1 MIQAYGKGVAKLKES
16 RGDRAFTIFNYIILA
31 IVAIIVLYP
40 LLFVLSASLSNP
52 QYVIS
57 GDMWLWPREFTV
69 EAYKKVFQNPDI
81 INGFINTLKYT
92 FFGTVLNIVMT
103 ICAAYPLS
111 RRDLKGKGFIM
122 AFMVFTMFFS
132 GGLIPT
138 YLLIRDLGMINTF
151 WVMIIPN
158 AVAVWN
164 IIIMRTFFQSIPHE
178 LEESA
183 MIDGAG
189 NFRILWSIVLPL
201 SFPVM
206 AVMVLFYAVG
216 HWNSY
221 FQALIYLQDQSKFPL
236 QLILRQILIQGQAD
250 DMIQATSESFLAQ
263 KLSVEGLKYAVLIIA
278 NLPMLMLYP
287 FLQRYFVKGVMI
299 GSLKG

>member
-1 MIQAYGKGVAKLKES
+1 MIQVYGKGEIGMKES
-16 RGDRAFTIFNYIILA
+16 KGDRAFTIFNYIFLA
-31 IVAIIVLYP
+31 IVAVVVLYP
-40 LLFVLSASLSNP
+40 LIFVLSASLSNP
-52 QYVIS
+52 EYVIS
-57 GDMWLWPREFTV
+57 GDLWLWPKEFTV
-69 EAYKKVFQNPDI
+69 EAYEKVFQNPDI

-92 FFGTVLNIVMT
+92 FFGTLLNIVMT

-111 RRDLKGKGFIM
+111 RRNLKGKGFIM

-164 IIIMRTFFQSIPHE
+164 IIIMRTFFQSIPYE

-201 SFPVM
+201 SLPVM

-221 FQALIYLQDQSKFPL
+221 FQALIYLQDQDKFPL

-263 KLSVEGLKYAVLIIA
+263 KLSVEGLKYAVLIVA

>member
-1 MIQAYGKGVAKLKES
+1 MKES
-16 RGDRAFTIFNYIILA
+16 KGDRAFTIFNYIFLA
-31 IVAIIVLYP
+31 IVAVVVLYP
-40 LLFVLSASLSNP
+40 LIFVLSASLSNP
-52 QYVIS
+52 EYVIS
-57 GDMWLWPREFTV
+57 GDLWLWPKEFTV
-69 EAYKKVFQNPDI
+69 EAYEKVFQNPDI
-81 INGFINTLKYT
+81 VNGFINTLKYT
-92 FFGTVLNIVMT
+92 FFGTLLNIVMT

-111 RRDLKGKGFIM
+111 RKNLKGKGFIM

-164 IIIMRTFFQSIPHE
+164 IIIMRTFFQSIPYE

-201 SFPVM
+201 SLPVM

-221 FQALIYLQDQSKFPL
+221 FQALIYLQDQDKFPL

-263 KLSVEGLKYAVLIIA
+263 KLSVEGLKYAVLIVA

>member
-1 MIQAYGKGVAKLKES
+1 MKET
-16 RGDRAFTIFNYIILA
+16 RGDRAFTVFNYIFLA
-31 IVAIIVLYP
+31 IVALVVLYP
-40 LLFVLSASLSNP
+40 LIFVLSASLSNP
-52 QYVIS
+52 EYVLS
-57 GDMWLWPREFTV
+57 GDMWLWPKEFTV
-69 EAYKKVFQNPDI
+69 EAYEKVFQNKDI

-92 FFGTVLNIVMT
+92 FFGTLLNIVMT

-111 RRDLKGKGFIM
+111 RRELKGKGVIM

-183 MIDGAG
+183 TIDGAG
-189 NFRILWSIVLPL
+189 HFRILWSVVLPL
-201 SFPVM
+201 SMPVM

-236 QLILRQILIQGQAD
+236 QLILRQILIQGQVD
-250 DMIQATSESFLAQ
+250 DMVKATSESLLSQ
-263 KLSVEGLKYAVLIIA
+263 KLSIEGLKYAVLIVA

-287 FLQRYFVKGVMI
+287 FLQKYFVKGVMI

>member
-1 MIQAYGKGVAKLKES
+1 MILAYGKGVAKLKES
-16 RGDRAFTIFNYIILA
+16 KGDRAFTIFNYIFLA

>member
-1 MIQAYGKGVAKLKES
+1 MRETKT
-16 RGDRAFTIFNYIILA
+16 DRAFNVINFVFLA
-31 IVAIIVLYP
+31 IVALLVIYP
-40 LLFVLSASLSNP
+40 LVFVLSASLSNP
-52 QYVIS
+52 QYILS
-57 GDMWLWPREFTV
+57 GELWLWPKEFTLD
-69 EAYKKVFQNPDI
+69 AYEKVFKNEDI
-81 INGFINTLKYT
+81 INGFVNTLKYT
-92 FFGTVLNIVMT
+92 VFGTILNIIMT
-103 ICAAYPLS
+103 ILAAYPLS
-111 RRDLKGKGFIM
+111 RRDLKGRGFIM
-122 AFMVFTMFFS
+122 AFIVFTMFFS

-138 YLLIRDLGMINTF
+138 YLLIRDLGMLNTF

-189 NFRILWSIVLPL
+189 NFKILWSIVLPL
-201 SFPVM
+201 SFPVI
-206 AVMVLFYAVG
+206 AVMVLFYSVG

-221 FQALIYLQDQSKFPL
+221 FQALIYLQDQDKFPL
-236 QLILRQILIQGQAD
+236 QLILRQILIQGETD
-250 DMIQATSESFLAQ
+250 DMIKATSESFLAQ
-263 KLSVEGLKYAVLIIA
+263 QLSVEGLKYAVLIVA

>member
-1 MIQAYGKGVAKLKES
+1 MKES
-16 RGDRAFTIFNYIILA
+16 KGDRAFTIFNYIFLA
-31 IVAIIVLYP
+31 IVAVVVLYP
-40 LLFVLSASLSNP
+40 LIFVLSASLSNP
-52 QYVIS
+52 EYVIS
-57 GDMWLWPREFTV
+57 GDLWLWPKEFTV

-92 FFGTVLNIVMT
+92 FFGTLLNIVMT

-111 RRDLKGKGFIM
+111 RRNLKGKGFIM

-151 WVMIIPN
+151 LVMIIPN

-164 IIIMRTFFQSIPHE
+164 IIIMRTFFQSIPYE

-201 SFPVM
+201 SLPVM

-221 FQALIYLQDQSKFPL
+221 FQALIYLQDQDKFPL

-263 KLSVEGLKYAVLIIA
+263 KLSVEGLKYAVLIVA

>member
-1 MIQAYGKGVAKLKES
+1 MKES
-16 RGDRAFTIFNYIILA
+16 KGDRAFTIFNYIFLA
-31 IVAIIVLYP
+31 IVALVVLYP
-40 LLFVLSASLSNP
+40 LIFVLSASLSNP
-52 QYVIS
+52 EYVIS
-57 GDMWLWPREFTV
+57 GDIWLWPKEFTV
-69 EAYKKVFQNPDI
+69 EAYQKVFQNPDI
-81 INGFINTLKYT
+81 TNGFVNTLKYT
-92 FFGTVLNIVMT
+92 FFGTLLNIFMT

-111 RRDLKGKGFIM
+111 RRNLKGKGFIM

-164 IIIMRTFFQSIPHE
+164 IIIMRTFFQSIPYE

-201 SFPVM
+201 SLPVM

-221 FQALIYLQDQSKFPL
+221 FQALIYLQDQDKFPL

-250 DMIQATSESFLAQ
+250 DMIKATSESFLAQ
-263 KLSVEGLKYAVLIIA
+263 KLSVEGLKYAVLIVA

>member
-1 MIQAYGKGVAKLKES
+1 MKES
-16 RGDRAFTIFNYIILA
+16 KGDRAFTIFNYIFLA
-31 IVAIIVLYP
+31 IVAAVVLYP
-40 LLFVLSASLSNP
+40 LIFVLSASLSNP
-52 QYVIS
+52 EYVIS
-57 GDMWLWPREFTV
+57 GDIWLWPKEFTV
-69 EAYKKVFQNPDI
+69 QAYQKVFQNPDI
-81 INGFINTLKYT
+81 INGFVNTLKYT
-92 FFGTVLNIVMT
+92 FFGTLLNIFMT

-111 RRDLKGKGFIM
+111 RRNLKGKGFIM

-164 IIIMRTFFQSIPHE
+164 IIIMRTFFQSIPYE

-201 SFPVM
+201 SLPVM

-221 FQALIYLQDQSKFPL
+221 FQALIYLQDQDKFPL

-250 DMIQATSESFLAQ
+250 DMIKATSESFLAQ
-263 KLSVEGLKYAVLIIA
+263 KLSVEGLKYAVLIVA

>member
-1 MIQAYGKGVAKLKES
+1 MKES
-16 RGDRAFTIFNYIILA
+16 KGDRAFSIFNYVFLA
-31 IVAIIVLYP
+31 IVAVVVLYP
-40 LLFVLSASLSNP
+40 LIFVLSASLSNP
-52 QYVIS
+52 EYVIS
-57 GDMWLWPREFTV
+57 GDIWLWPKEFTV
-69 EAYKKVFQNPDI
+69 EAYEKVFQNPDI

-92 FFGTVLNIVMT
+92 FFGTLLNIVMT

-111 RRDLKGKGFIM
+111 RRNLKGKGFIM

-164 IIIMRTFFQSIPHE
+164 IIIMRTFFQSIPYE

-201 SFPVM
+201 SLPVM

-221 FQALIYLQDQSKFPL
+221 FQALIYLQDQDKFPL

-250 DMIQATSESFLAQ
+250 DMIKATSESFLAQ
-263 KLSVEGLKYAVLIIA
+263 KLSVEGLKYAVLIVA

>member
-1 MIQAYGKGVAKLKES
+1 MTRLRETKT
-16 RGDRAFTIFNYIILA
+16 DRAFNVFNYVFLA
-31 IVAIIVLYP
+31 IVAFLVIYP
-40 LLFVLSASLSNP
+40 LIFVLSASLSNP
-52 QYVIS
+52 QSVIS
-57 GDMWLWPREFTV
+57 GDMWLWPKEFTLD
-69 EAYKKVFQNPDI
+69 AYEKVFQNKDI

-92 FFGTVLNIVMT
+92 VFGTILNVVMT
-103 ICAAYPLS
+103 ILAAYPLS
-111 RRDLKGKGFIM
+111 RRDLKGRGFIM
-122 AFMVFTMFFS
+122 AFIVFTIFFS

-138 YLLIRDLGMINTF
+138 YLLIRDLGMLNTF

-189 NFRILWSIVLPL
+189 NFRILWSVVLPL
-201 SFPVM
+201 SLPVI
-206 AVMVLFYAVG
+206 AVMVLFYSVG

-221 FQALIYLQDQSKFPL
+221 FQALIYLQDQEKFPL
-236 QLILRQILIQGQAD
+236 QLILRQILIQGQTD
-250 DMIQATSESFLAQ
+250 DMIKATSESFLTQ
-263 KLSVEGLKYAVLIIA
+263 QLSVEGLKYAVLIVA

>member
-1 MIQAYGKGVAKLKES
+1 MRETKT
-16 RGDRAFTIFNYIILA
+16 DRAFNIFNIVFLA
-31 IVAIIVLYP
+31 IVALLVIYP
-40 LLFVLSASLSNP
+40 LVFVLSASLSNP
-52 QYVIS
+52 QYVLS
-57 GDMWLWPREFTV
+57 GELWLWPKEFTLD
-69 EAYKKVFQNPDI
+69 AYEKVFKNEDI
-81 INGFINTLKYT
+81 INGFVNTLKYT
-92 FFGTVLNIVMT
+92 VFGTILNVIMT
-103 ICAAYPLS
+103 ILAAYPLS
-111 RRDLKGKGFIM
+111 RRDLKGRGFIM
-122 AFMVFTMFFS
+122 AFIVFTMFFS

-138 YLLIRDLGMINTF
+138 YLLIRDLGMLNTF
-151 WVMIIPN
+151 WVMVIPN

-189 NFRILWSIVLPL
+189 NFKILWSIVLPL
-201 SFPVM
+201 SFPVI
-206 AVMVLFYAVG
+206 AVMVLFYSVG

-221 FQALIYLQDQSKFPL
+221 FQALIYLQDQDKFPL
-236 QLILRQILIQGQAD
+236 QLILRQILIQGQTD
-250 DMIQATSESFLAQ
+250 DMIKATSESFLAQ
-263 KLSVEGLKYAVLIIA
+263 QLSVEGLKYAVLIVA

>member
-1 MIQAYGKGVAKLKES
+1 MKES
-16 RGDRAFTIFNYIILA
+16 KGDRAFIIFNYIFLA
-31 IVAIIVLYP
+31 IVAAVVLYP
-40 LLFVLSASLSNP
+40 LIFVLSASLSNP
-52 QYVIS
+52 EYVIS
-57 GDMWLWPREFTV
+57 GDIWLWPKEFTV
-69 EAYKKVFQNPDI
+69 EAYQKVFQNPDI
-81 INGFINTLKYT
+81 INGFVNTLKYT
-92 FFGTVLNIVMT
+92 FFGTLLNIFMT

-111 RRDLKGKGFIM
+111 RRNLKGKGFIM

-164 IIIMRTFFQSIPHE
+164 IIIMRTFFQSIPYE

-201 SFPVM
+201 SLPVM

-221 FQALIYLQDQSKFPL
+221 FQALIYLQDQDKFPL

-250 DMIQATSESFLAQ
+250 DMIKATSESFLAQ
-263 KLSVEGLKYAVLIIA
+263 KLSVEGLKYAVLIVA

>member
-1 MIQAYGKGVAKLKES
+1 MKES
-16 RGDRAFTIFNYIILA
+16 KGDRAFTIFNYIFLA
-31 IVAIIVLYP
+31 IVAVVVLYP
-40 LLFVLSASLSNP
+40 LIFVLSASLSNP
-52 QYVIS
+52 EYVIS
-57 GDMWLWPREFTV
+57 GDLWLWPKEFTV
-69 EAYKKVFQNPDI
+69 EAYEKVFQNPDI

-92 FFGTVLNIVMT
+92 FFGTLLNIVMT

-111 RRDLKGKGFIM
+111 RRNLRGKGFIM

-164 IIIMRTFFQSIPHE
+164 IIIMRTFFQSIPYE

-201 SFPVM
+201 SLPVM

-221 FQALIYLQDQSKFPL
+221 FQALIYLQDQDKFPL

-263 KLSVEGLKYAVLIIA
+263 KLSVEGLKYAVLIVA

>member
-1 MIQAYGKGVAKLKES
+1 MKETKA
-16 RGDRAFTIFNYIILA
+16 DRTFTIFNYLFLT
-31 IVAIIVLYP
+31 IVALLVIYP
-40 LLFVLSASLSNP
+40 LVFVVSASVSNP

-57 GDMWLWPREFTV
+57 GEMWLWPKEFTL
-69 EAYKKVFQNPDI
+69 EAYEKVFKNKDI
-81 INGFINTLKYT
+81 INGFVNTLKYT
-92 FFGTVLNIVMT
+92 VFGTILNVIMT
-103 ICAAYPLS
+103 ILAAYPLS
-111 RRDLKGKGFIM
+111 RRDLKGRGAIM
-122 AFMVFTMFFS
+122 AFIIFTIFFS
-132 GGLIPT
+132 GGLVPT
-138 YLLIRDLGMINTF
+138 YLLIRDLGMLDTF

-164 IIIMRTFFQSIPHE
+164 IIIMRTFFQAIPHE

-183 MIDGAG
+183 KMDGSG
-189 NFRILWSIVLPL
+189 NLRILWSIVLPL
-201 SFPVM
+201 SFPVI
-206 AVMVLFYAVG
+206 AVMVLFYSVG

-221 FQALIYLQDQSKFPL
+221 FQALIYLQDQNKFPL
-236 QLILRQILIQGQAD
+236 QLILRQILIQGQTD

-263 KLSVEGLKYAVLIIA
+263 QLSVEGVKYAVLIVA

>member
-1 MIQAYGKGVAKLKES
+1 MGAVRETKT
-16 RGDRAFTIFNYIILA
+16 DRTFTIFNYVFLT
-31 IVAIIVLYP
+31 IVALLVIYP
-40 LLFVLSASLSNP
+40 LVFVVSASLSNP

-57 GDMWLWPREFTV
+57 GEMWLWPKEFTL
-69 EAYKKVFQNPDI
+69 EAYEKVFKNQAI
-81 INGFINTLKYT
+81 INGFVNTLKYT
-92 FFGTVLNIVMT
+92 VFGTILNVIMT
-103 ICAAYPLS
+103 ILAAYPLS
-111 RRDLKGKGFIM
+111 RRDLKGRGVIM
-122 AFMVFTMFFS
+122 AFIIFTIFFS

-138 YLLIRDLGMINTF
+138 YLLIRDLGMLDTF

-164 IIIMRTFFQSIPHE
+164 IIIMRTFFQAIPQE

-183 MIDGAG
+183 KMDGSG

-201 SFPVM
+201 SFPVI
-206 AVMVLFYAVG
+206 AVMVLFYSVG

-221 FQALIYLQDQSKFPL
+221 FQALIYLQDENKFPL
-236 QLILRQILIQGQAD
+236 QLILRQILIQGQTD

-263 KLSVEGLKYAVLIIA
+263 QLSVEGLKYAVLIVA

>member
-1 MIQAYGKGVAKLKES
+1 MCELKDTKQDKL
-16 RGDRAFTIFNYIILA
+16 FVVFNYIFLS
-31 IVAIIVLYP
+31 IVALLVLYP
-40 LLFVLSASLSNP
+40 LVFVVSASFSNP

-57 GDMWLWPREFTV
+57 GEMWLWPKEFTLD
-69 EAYKKVFQNPDI
+69 AYEKVFKNKEI
-81 INGFINTLKYT
+81 INGFINTVKYT
-92 FFGTVLNIVMT
+92 VAGTALNVVMT
-103 ICAAYPLS
+103 ILAAYPLS
-111 RRDLKGKGFIM
+111 RRDFKGRGFIM
-122 AFMVFTMFFS
+122 AFIVFTMFFS

-138 YLLIRDLGMINTF
+138 YLLIRDLGMLNTF

-164 IIIMRTFFQSIPHE
+164 IIIMRTFFQGIPTE

-183 MIDGAG
+183 KIDGSG

-201 SFPVM
+201 SFPVI
-206 AVMVLFYAVG
+206 AVMVLFYSVG

-221 FQALIYLQDQSKFPL
+221 FQALIYLQDEDKFPL
-236 QLILRQILIQGQAD
+236 QLILRQILIQGQTD
-250 DMIQATSESFLAQ
+250 DMIKGTSESFLQ
-263 KLSVEGLKYAVLIIA
+263 QQLSVEGLKYAVLIVA

-287 FLQRYFVKGVMI
+287 FLQKYFVKGVMI

>member
-1 MIQAYGKGVAKLKES
+1 MKES
-16 RGDRAFTIFNYIILA
+16 KGDRAFTIFNYVFLA
-31 IVAIIVLYP
+31 IVAVVVLYP
-40 LLFVLSASLSNP
+40 LIFVLSASLSNP
-52 QYVIS
+52 EYVIS
-57 GDMWLWPREFTV
+57 GDIWLWPKEFTV
-69 EAYKKVFQNPDI
+69 GAYEKVFQNPDI

-92 FFGTVLNIVMT
+92 FFGTLLNIVMT

-111 RRDLKGKGFIM
+111 RRNLKGKGFIM

-164 IIIMRTFFQSIPHE
+164 IIIMRTFFQSIPYE

-201 SFPVM
+201 SLPVM

-221 FQALIYLQDQSKFPL
+221 FQALIYLQDQNKFPL

-250 DMIQATSESFLAQ
+250 DMIKATSESFLAQ
-263 KLSVEGLKYAVLIIA
+263 KLSVEGLKYAVLIVA

>member
-1 MIQAYGKGVAKLKES
+1 MRETKT
-16 RGDRAFTIFNYIILA
+16 DRTFTIFNYVFLT
-31 IVAIIVLYP
+31 IVALLVIYP
-40 LLFVLSASLSNP
+40 LVFVVSASLSNP

-57 GDMWLWPREFTV
+57 GELWLWPKEFTL
-69 EAYKKVFQNPDI
+69 EAYEKVFKNQAI
-81 INGFINTLKYT
+81 INGFVNTLKYT
-92 FFGTVLNIVMT
+92 VFGTILNVIMT
-103 ICAAYPLS
+103 ILAAYPLS
-111 RRDLKGKGFIM
+111 RRDLKGRGVIM
-122 AFMVFTMFFS
+122 AFIIFTIFFS

-138 YLLIRDLGMINTF
+138 YLLIRDLGMLDTF

-164 IIIMRTFFQSIPHE
+164 IIIMRTFFQAIPQE

-183 MIDGAG
+183 KMDGSG

-201 SFPVM
+201 SFPVI
-206 AVMVLFYAVG
+206 AVMVLFYSVG

-221 FQALIYLQDQSKFPL
+221 FQALIYLQDENKFPL
-236 QLILRQILIQGQAD
+236 QLILRQILIQGQTD

-263 KLSVEGLKYAVLIIA
+263 QLSVEGLKYAVLIVA

>member
-1 MIQAYGKGVAKLKES
+1 MKES
-16 RGDRAFTIFNYIILA
+16 KADKAFVVFNYVLLS
-31 IVAIIVLYP
+31 IVALLVLYP
-40 LLFVLSASLSNP
+40 LIFVVSASFSNP
-52 QYVIS
+52 LYVIS
-57 GDMWLWPREFTV
+57 GEMWLWPKEFTV
-69 EAYKKVFQNPDI
+69 DAYKKVFQNQDI

-92 FFGTVLNIVMT
+92 FFGTILNVIMT
-103 ICAAYPLS
+103 ILAAYPLS
-111 RRDLKGKGFIM
+111 RRDLKGRGVIM
-122 AFMVFTMFFS
+122 AFIVFTMFFS

-138 YLLIRDLGMINTF
+138 YLLIRDLGMLNTF

-164 IIIMRTFFQSIPHE
+164 IIIMRTFFQAIPHE

-183 MIDGAG
+183 MIDGCG

-201 SFPVM
+201 SFPVI
-206 AVMVLFYAVG
+206 AVMVLFYSVG

-221 FQALIYLQDQSKFPL
+221 FQALIYLQDQDKFPL

-250 DMIQATSESFLAQ
+250 DMVKTTSESFLNQ
-263 KLSVEGLKYAVLIIA
+263 QLSVEGLKYAVLIVA

>member
-1 MIQAYGKGVAKLKES
+1 MRETKT
-16 RGDRAFTIFNYIILA
+16 DRTFTIFNYVFLT
-31 IVAIIVLYP
+31 IVALLVIYP
-40 LLFVLSASLSNP
+40 LVFVVSASLSNP
-52 QYVIS
+52 QYVVS
-57 GDMWLWPREFTV
+57 GEMWLWPKEFTL
-69 EAYKKVFQNPDI
+69 EAYEKVFKNKDI
-81 INGFINTLKYT
+81 INGFVNTLKYT
-92 FFGTVLNIVMT
+92 VFGTILNVIMT
-103 ICAAYPLS
+103 ILAAYPLS
-111 RRDLKGKGFIM
+111 RRDLKGRGAIM
-122 AFMVFTMFFS
+122 AFIIFTIFFS
-132 GGLIPT
+132 GGLVPT
-138 YLLIRDLGMINTF
+138 YLLIRDLGMLDTF

-164 IIIMRTFFQSIPHE
+164 IIIMRTFFQAIPQE

-183 MIDGAG
+183 KMDGSG

-201 SFPVM
+201 SFPVI
-206 AVMVLFYAVG
+206 AVMVLFYSVG

-221 FQALIYLQDQSKFPL
+221 FQALIYLQDENKFPL
-236 QLILRQILIQGQAD
+236 QLILRQILIQGQTD

-263 KLSVEGLKYAVLIIA
+263 QLSVEGLKYAVLIVA

>member
-1 MIQAYGKGVAKLKES
+1 MRETKT
-16 RGDRAFTIFNYIILA
+16 DRTFNIFNYVFLT
-31 IVAIIVLYP
+31 IVALLVIYP
-40 LLFVLSASLSNP
+40 LVFVVSASLSNP

-57 GDMWLWPREFTV
+57 GEMWLWPKEFTLD
-69 EAYKKVFQNPDI
+69 AYEKVFKNEAI
-81 INGFINTLKYT
+81 INGFVNTLKYT
-92 FFGTVLNIVMT
+92 VFGTLLNVIMT
-103 ICAAYPLS
+103 ILAAYPLS
-111 RRDLKGKGFIM
+111 RRDLKGRGFIM
-122 AFMVFTMFFS
+122 AFIIFTIFFS

-138 YLLIRDLGMINTF
+138 YLLIRDLGMLDTF

-164 IIIMRTFFQSIPHE
+164 IIIMRTFFQAIPQE

-183 MIDGAG
+183 KMDGSG

-201 SFPVM
+201 SFPVI
-206 AVMVLFYAVG
+206 AVMVLFYSVG

-221 FQALIYLQDQSKFPL
+221 FQALIYLQDENKFPL
-236 QLILRQILIQGQAD
+236 QLILRQILIQGQTD

-263 KLSVEGLKYAVLIIA
+263 QLSVEGVKYAVLIVA

>member
-1 MIQAYGKGVAKLKES
+1 MARLRES
-16 RGDRAFTIFNYIILA
+16 KTDRAFNIFNYVFLA
-31 IVAIIVLYP
+31 IVALLVIYP
-40 LLFVLSASLSNP
+40 LIFVLSASLSNP
-52 QYVIS
+52 ENVIS
-57 GDMWLWPREFTV
+57 GDMWLWPKEFTLD
-69 EAYKKVFQNPDI
+69 AYEKVFQNKDI

-92 FFGTVLNIVMT
+92 VFGTILNVIMT
-103 ICAAYPLS
+103 ILAAYPLS
-111 RRDLKGKGFIM
+111 RKDLKGRGFIM
-122 AFMVFTMFFS
+122 AFIVFTIFFS

-138 YLLIRDLGMINTF
+138 YLLIRDLGMLNTF

-201 SFPVM
+201 SFPVI
-206 AVMVLFYAVG
+206 AVMVLFYSVG

-221 FQALIYLQDQSKFPL
+221 FQALIYLQDQEKFPL
-236 QLILRQILIQGQAD
+236 QLILRQILIQGQTD
-250 DMIQATSESFLAQ
+250 DMVKGTSESFLSQ
-263 KLSVEGLKYAVLIIA
+263 QLSVEGLKYAVLIVA

>member
-1 MIQAYGKGVAKLKES
+1 MIALK
-16 RGDRAFTIFNYIILA
+16 DTKQDKAFNIVNYIFLT
-31 IVAIIVLYP
+31 IVALLVIYP
-40 LLFVLSASLSNP
+40 LIFVVSASLSNP
-52 QYVIS
+52 EFVIS
-57 GDMWLWPREFTV
+57 GEMWLWPKEFTLD
-69 EAYKKVFQNPDI
+69 AYEKVFKNKEI
-81 INGFINTLKYT
+81 INGFVNTLKYT
-92 FFGTVLNIVMT
+92 VFGTILNVIMT
-103 ICAAYPLS
+103 ILAAYPLS
-111 RRDLKGKGFIM
+111 RKDLKGRGFIM
-122 AFMVFTMFFS
+122 AFIVFTIFFS

-138 YLLIRDLGMINTF
+138 YLLIRDLGMLNTF

-164 IIIMRTFFQSIPHE
+164 IIIMRTFFQAIPAE

-189 NFRILWSIVLPL
+189 NFRTLWSIVLPL
-201 SFPVM
+201 SFPVI
-206 AVMVLFYAVG
+206 AVMVLFYSVG

-221 FQALIYLQDQSKFPL
+221 FQALIYLQDQEKFPL
-236 QLILRQILIQGQAD
+236 QLILRQILIQGQTD
-250 DMIQATSESFLAQ
+250 DMVQTTSESFLAQ
-263 KLSVEGLKYAVLIIA
+263 QLSVEGLKYAVLIVA

>member
-1 MIQAYGKGVAKLKES
+1 MRETKT
-16 RGDRAFTIFNYIILA
+16 DRAFNIFNIVFLA
-31 IVAIIVLYP
+31 IVALLVIYP
-40 LLFVLSASLSNP
+40 LVFVLSASLSNP
-52 QYVIS
+52 QYVLS
-57 GDMWLWPREFTV
+57 GELWLWPKEFTLD
-69 EAYKKVFQNPDI
+69 AYEKVFKNEDI
-81 INGFINTLKYT
+81 INGFVNTLKYT
-92 FFGTVLNIVMT
+92 VFGTILNVIMT
-103 ICAAYPLS
+103 ILAAYPLS
-111 RRDLKGKGFIM
+111 RRDLKGRGFIM
-122 AFMVFTMFFS
+122 AFIVFTMFFS

-138 YLLIRDLGMINTF
+138 YLLIRDLGMLNTF
-151 WVMIIPN
+151 WVMVIPN

-189 NFRILWSIVLPL
+189 NLKILWSIVLPL
-201 SFPVM
+201 SFPVI
-206 AVMVLFYAVG
+206 AVMVLFYSVG

-221 FQALIYLQDQSKFPL
+221 FQALIYLQDQEKFPL
-236 QLILRQILIQGQAD
+236 QLILRQILIQGQTD
-250 DMIQATSESFLAQ
+250 DMIKATSESFLAQ
-263 KLSVEGLKYAVLIIA
+263 QLSVEGLKYAVLIVA

>member
-1 MIQAYGKGVAKLKES
+1 MRETKT
-16 RGDRAFTIFNYIILA
+16 DRAFNVFNYVFLA
-31 IVAIIVLYP
+31 IVAFLVIYP
-40 LLFVLSASLSNP
+40 LIFVFSASLSNP
-52 QYVIS
+52 QNVIS
-57 GDMWLWPREFTV
+57 GDMWLWPKEFTLD
-69 EAYKKVFQNPDI
+69 AYEKVFQNEDI

-92 FFGTVLNIVMT
+92 VFGTILNVVMT
-103 ICAAYPLS
+103 ILAAYPLS
-111 RRDLKGKGFIM
+111 RRDLKGRGFLM
-122 AFMVFTMFFS
+122 AFIVFTIFFS

-138 YLLIRDLGMINTF
+138 YLLIRNLGMLNTF

-189 NFRILWSIVLPL
+189 NFRILWSVVLPL
-201 SFPVM
+201 SLPVI
-206 AVMVLFYAVG
+206 AVMVLFYSVG

-221 FQALIYLQDQSKFPL
+221 FQALIYLQDQEKFPL
-236 QLILRQILIQGQAD
+236 QLILRQILIQGQTD
-250 DMIQATSESFLAQ
+250 DMIKATSESFLAQ
-263 KLSVEGLKYAVLIIA
+263 QLSVEGLKYAVLIVA